1 MYFPG
6 LHGDYVFDDIT
17 NIIDNKK
24 IAISA
29 LDYEN
34 LKSAWYSSSSSLA
47 HPPNNIPIFLYFI
60 LFLIVFVCIL
70 IRLLI

>member
-6 LHGDYVFDDIT
+6 LHGDYVFDDPA

-34 LKSAWYSSSSSLA
+34 LKSAWYSGDAGPLGRPISMLSFALNSSSK
-47 HPPNNIPIFLYFI
+47 
-60 LFLIVFVCIL
+60 
-70 IRLLI
+70 